1 MDTTGSFSEGL
12 DPEMLAAVFGGAANP
27 KALRMKVLQSSLR
40 SRVNPAPMAAR
51 PTVAPVAPDAEAPA
65 AAVPAGPD
73 FNTQRARIE
82 AALEELNQP
91 KDLSALQ
98 SEGKRRGTQGTSSL
112 LMALAAQQA
121 GPEFGGIQQHMLRQ
135 AMAARDPLKFS
146 GGIVNEEGQVV
157 EDPNYKAQEQ
167 RSMYER
173 RLAGIDRGENAAAMA
188 AAERARREEATRM
201 NDQRARELQADRLQ
215 QSLLLKSMGAAGKGG
230 GAAEKP
236 LKPMPASMQKAWLEN
251 QNSLTAVERAKAAVD
266 AYPAAFGPSNVIG
279 DFAKQYTDP
288 KGVAARAAV
297 SDIGSLKIH
306 DRSGAAVTAMEF
318 PRLKPFIPNMTDK
331 PEVVKQKLDNFWV
344 TYNDIQAE
352 IAGFAE
358 QQGYR
363 APVVKSSAGAGAP
376 PAAAPSAAPP
386 AAGGLS
392 PAEQAEL
399 DQLRSRFGKR

>member
-1 MDTTGSFSEGL
+1 MGITGSWGDETTP
-12 DPEMLAAVFGGAANP
+12 DALAAALGLTVADP
-27 KALRMKVLQSSLR
+27 KALRLKVLQSSLR
-40 SRVNPAPMAAR
+40 SRVNPAPLNAR
-51 PTVAPVAPDAEAPA
+51 PTAPPVMPDPEATA
-65 AAVPAGPD
+65 AAPAGPD
-73 FNTQRARIE
+73 FAGQRARIE
-82 AALEELNQP
+82 AALEELSQP

-98 SEGKRRGTQGTSSL
+98 SEGKRRGARGNTDML
-112 LMALAAQQA
+112 LALAAQQA
-121 GPEFGGIQQHMLRQ
+121 GPEFGGIQQTMLRQ
-135 AMAARDPLKFS
+135 AMAARDPMKFT

-157 EDPNYKAQEQ
+157 EDPYFKQQEQ

-173 RLAGIDRGENAAAMA
+173 RLAGLDRGENAAALA
-188 AAERARREEATRM
+188 AAKRAQDAENARLLEAGRNERAGERNALSMT
-201 NDQRARELQADRLQ
+201 
-215 QSLLLKSMGAAGKGG
+215 LKSMGIAAKGA

-236 LKPMPASMQKAWLEN
+236 LKPMPANMQKAWLEN

-331 PEVVKQKLDNFWV
+331 PEVVKQKLDNFWA

-363 APVVKSSAGAGAP
+363 APVVKPSAGGGAP
-376 PAAAPSAAPP
+376 PPVAPP
-386 AAGGLS
+386 AAGGAPKSVNWGDL
-392 PAEQAEL
+392 
-399 DQLRSRFGKR
+399 K